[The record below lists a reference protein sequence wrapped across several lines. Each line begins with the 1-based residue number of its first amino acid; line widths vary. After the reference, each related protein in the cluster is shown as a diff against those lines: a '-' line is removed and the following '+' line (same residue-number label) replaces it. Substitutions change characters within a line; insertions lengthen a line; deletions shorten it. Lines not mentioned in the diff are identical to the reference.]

1 MNFLTSILCI
11 TQLHWLNNLFTA
23 TVSLSAVS
31 RNTAGAQWSLLF
43 DIVQKIKSHVCLLDK
58 PNLIQTIKLMT
69 HMLKVSKFQK
79 ENMKSSHFPK
89 SEQKNLKNS
98 VLSIQD
104 RIFQIFSFRFWEVR
118 RLHIFLLK
126 FTDLYIPL
134 FLSALT
140 PFTFWPILRYQSF

>member
-1 MNFLTSILCI
+1 MNFFTSILCI

-89 SEQKNLKNS
+89 TTSNFPFEIYLPL
-98 VLSIQD
+98 VAH
-104 RIFQIFSFRFWEVR
+104 F
-118 RLHIFLLK
+118 HIFRLFMKGNFDGYVLW
-126 FTDLYIPL
+126 PL
-134 FLSALT
+134 DKMVQN
-140 PFTFWPILRYQSF
+140 WIVD